1 MVNREFF
8 SKSKKKTKVMISF
21 RLERENVEFLKKLRD
36 EENIVM
42 GNLLDLLIEDFK
54 KEYEKN

>member
-1 MVNREFF
+1 MDIKEKL
-8 SKSKKKTKVMISF
+8 SKNKKKTKVIISF

-42 GNLLDLLIEDFK
+42 SNLIDSLIEDFK
-54 KEYEKN
+54 KECEKN

>member
-1 MVNREFF
+1 MDIKEKLAKN
-8 SKSKKKTKVMISF
+8 KKKTKVIISF

-42 GNLLDLLIEDFK
+42 SNLIDSLIEDFK